1 MLLGTQWYSSA
12 NGCVSPVRCVPYIT
26 SHGGLSGIGEK
37 VAKIQNKKVTLI
49 ITNSVI
55 PLHYDTTIRL
65 RFSCFLTE
73 NNEIF
78 LLYIIGPVCSD
89 CSKLLFMMTLLFNC
103 KPPFLK
109 LVPSHKSPSNWSKQ
123 VRAPLS
129 LCHDFMPLES
139 PDQSFNII

>member
-78 LLYIIGPVCSD
+78 LLNIIGPVCSD

-103 KPPFLK
+103 KPPFMK
-109 LVPSHKSPSNWSKQ
+109 LVPSHKSHQ
-123 VRAPLS
+123 IGLS
-129 LCHDFMPLES
+129 RLRHLTACDMILCLWKVPIKVS
-139 PDQSFNII
+139 I